1 MKKLVILSCLLFSSG
16 FLKAE
21 VKELHSTIVNFSNP
35 WYNGYPVLLSENEL
49 PQELPQF
56 EEGRVQQAL
65 TNLLKEIKYLL
76 PILVQQTDTYRK
88 KL

>member
-1 MKKLVILSCLLFSSG
+1 MKKLVILSCLLFSSS

-49 PQELPQF
+49 PQEHLDEF
-56 EEGRVQQAL
+56 
-65 TNLLKEIKYLL
+65 NLMFVGMYPVVSENNT
-76 PILVQQTDTYRK
+76 VTYFYGYVPRS
-88 KL
+88 